1 MLQSINLSKLQRL
14 RARKRG
20 SIALEFGGFVLRTSL
35 SKTAQPN
42 INSRPPLR
50 FLRQILKNFCKF
62 CTRKMRIRSKRN
74 RDFGRP
80 FRLNFAFNLTKRF
93 AFCRVNLRANLKF
106 HLPKPISI
114 TLSKINLSSSW
125 CVIISTPRCGKS
137 RFRAVKSSFASALSS
152 ADVASSSSKNAGCA
166 K

>member
-1 MLQSINLSKLQRL
+1 MRTSLRKTARASINLH
-14 RARKRG
+14 
-20 SIALEFGGFVLRTSL
+20 
-35 SKTAQPN
+35 
-42 INSRPPLR
+42 PPLR
-50 FLRQILKNFCKF
+50 FLRQILKSFCKF

-125 CVIISTPRCGKS
+125 CVIISTPRLGKS
-137 RFRAVKSSFASALSS
+137 HLRLTRSSFASTLSS
-152 ADVASSSSKNAGCA
+152 ADIASSSSKNAGCA